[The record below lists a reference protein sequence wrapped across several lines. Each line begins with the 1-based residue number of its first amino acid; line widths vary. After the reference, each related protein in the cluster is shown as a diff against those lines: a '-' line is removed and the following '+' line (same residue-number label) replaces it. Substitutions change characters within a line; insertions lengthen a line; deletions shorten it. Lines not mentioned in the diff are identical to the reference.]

1 MIALLKGKIYSKSS
15 TEIIIDC
22 NGVGYQVTI
31 SVNTSEKLPDSGSE
45 TQIFTLLIPREDSLT
60 LYGFTEESEREAF
73 KMLISISGIG
83 PKSAIGILSS
93 VSVDELQEYVLTN
106 NLHSLQKLPGVG
118 KKTAE
123 RLLLELK
130 DKAGKIAIPQTKTKT
145 NLNVFISEALA
156 AMITLGYS
164 KPIAEKAIRQAADE
178 LQGQDASIEFIIKKA
193 LKYAMK

>member
-22 NGVGYQVTI
+22 NGVGYQVAV
-31 SVNTSEKLPDSGSE
+31 SVNTSEKLPDCDYE
-45 TQIFTLLIPREDSLT
+45 AKVFTLLIPREDSIT
-60 LYGFTEESEREAF
+60 LYGFAEESEREAF

-130 DKAGKIAIPQTKTKT
+130 DKAGKIATPQSKTKT

-156 AMITLGYS
+156 AMTTLGYS

-178 LQGQDASIEFIIKKA
+178 LQGQDASIEFLIKKA